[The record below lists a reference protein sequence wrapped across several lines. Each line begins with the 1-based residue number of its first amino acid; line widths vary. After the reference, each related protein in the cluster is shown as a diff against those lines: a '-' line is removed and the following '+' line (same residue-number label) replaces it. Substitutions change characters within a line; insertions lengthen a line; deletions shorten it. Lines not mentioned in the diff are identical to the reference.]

1 MNQRGSATMAL
12 AGSACAIVIL
22 GSVALGVGS
31 GVILQHQIG
40 NAVDAAALAV
50 ADVSRGVTPG
60 EPCSLAREILVQAGA
75 TMVLCDEH
83 EQSAV
88 VQGRLS
94 RGIHTAL
101 ATARAGVADSGEK

>member
-1 MNQRGSATMAL
+1 MTGVPWLVPTPRPGGIT
-12 AGSACAIVIL
+12 GETRR
-22 GSVALGVGS
+22 ALGVGS
-31 GVILQHQIG
+31 GVILRHQIG
-40 NAVDAAALAV
+40 NAVDAAALAA

-60 EPCSLAREILVQAGA
+60 EPCSLAREILVRAGA

-83 EQSAV
+83 EQSVV